1 MGDICERIRVL
12 DISLSI
18 DRHVVAL
25 RGRLEVP
32 PHISS
37 PACPSV
43 PRGVVREPL
52 TFRRPQASNTFCNDY
67 LITTPP

>member
-1 MGDICERIRVL
+1 MGDLCERIRVL
-12 DISLSI
+12 DISLTI

-37 PACPSV
+37 PACPTV
-43 PRGVVREPL
+43 PRGIMREPL
-52 TFRRPQASNTFCNDY
+52 KFKRPQESNTFCKEA
-67 LITTPP
+67 LITKTP